1 MMDQREDT
9 LSRSTQQRHPQQQP
23 WRSDDHDESLS
34 LAISSSSSEDTC
46 ISVVADDD
54 NAPLLREPC
63 IKRISVPP
71 AYKAHGYA
79 SILLRVVAIG
89 AIVGILI
96 VRREGYFRGTLRTTK
111 AAPGYV
117 RPNKLFGYVHIA
129 KAGGTNLNS
138 LFANVFERVCG
149 NKGYSFESYREN
161 EVAKRLGNGYPVE
174 RFNEHW
180 SDDDRPLSFS
190 GEQGA
195 PFSFGLEDCDYVA
208 NEVNYKF
215 WIQNFGNASFH
226 GVPMELH
233 VPCRDRI
240 DHVMSQCNYRSYSL
254 DCAITSDEDFF
265 RTIEENCFTFV
276 HQRYQHELKDHFDVK
291 CFDVKKQFTT
301 YAGHMSQHL
310 ERKRFQSVPF
320 IPRLSNRPRNRT
332 KECIWSRPDLRE
344 KLEKYLSENVPYYQF
359 CEDCMGTDNDLTSTT
374 RGGVRKGGI
383 GEGKAGEDESI
394 FTWKKEGLGE
404 APTSKFHNLYWN
416 QLPAEAKEKAELLGY
431 LEKTWNSDAD
441 IPIYDRMLNLSPEE
455 MEAMQYLGV
464 FMKD

>member
-1 MMDQREDT
+1 MTVHFSISYITGQAAKPTMASPRT
-9 LSRSTQQRHPQQQP
+9 RAPGRPSIPVA
-23 WRSDDHDESLS
+23 
-34 LAISSSSSEDTC
+34 LAIKAVASLLFVGLVLWKEFRPDVDYLHPAAQTAATSDGDGFHSIHVYYGPEDAVKGLRSSSSEMQQNY
-46 ISVVADDD
+46 
-54 NAPLLREPC
+54 NAG
-63 IKRISVPP
+63 SQVDQD
-71 AYKAHGYA
+71 
-79 SILLRVVAIG
+79 
-89 AIVGILI
+89 
-96 VRREGYFRGTLRTTK
+96 K
-111 AAPGYV
+111 AAAGYV
-117 RPNKLFGYVHIA
+117 RPNKLFGYVHIG

-149 NKGYSFESYREN
+149 NKGYSFESYKEN
-161 EVAKRLGNGYPVE
+161 EVAKHLGNGYPVE
-174 RFNEHW
+174 SFNEAEPV
-180 SDDDRPLSFS
+180 RF
-190 GEQGA
+190 
-195 PFSFGLEDCDYVA
+195 EDCDYVA

-215 WIQNFGNASFH
+215 WIQNFGNESFH

-240 DHVMSQCNYRSYSL
+240 DHVMSQCNYWRYSL

-265 RTIEENCFTFV
+265 RTIEEECFTFV

-301 YAGHMSQHL
+301 YARHMSQYL

-344 KLEKYLSENVPYYQF
+344 KLEKYLLENVPYYQF
-359 CEDCMGTDNDLTSTT
+359 CEDCMGSDNDLTSSTK
-374 RGGVRKGGI
+374 GGTRKGRI
-383 GEGKAGEDESI
+383 GEEKAGEEESI

-404 APTSKFHNLYWN
+404 APTSKLYNLYWN

-431 LEKTWNSDAD
+431 SEKTWNSDAD
-441 IPIYDRMLNLSPEE
+441 IPIYDHMLNLSPEE

-464 FMKD
+464 FIND

>member
-1 MMDQREDT
+1 MDQRED
-9 LSRSTQQRHPQQQP
+9 TQQRHPQQQP
-23 WRSDDHDESLS
+23 WLSDDHDESLS
-34 LAISSSSSEDTC
+34 LAISSSSSSEDTC

-54 NAPLLREPC
+54 DLPLLRDPC
-63 IKRISVPP
+63 KKRISVPP

-79 SILLRVVAIG
+79 LMMLRVVAIG
-89 AIVGILI
+89 AIVGILTI
-96 VRREGYFRGTLRTTK
+96 RREGSFPGTLRTTK
-111 AAPGYV
+111 AAAGYV
-117 RPNKLFGYVHIA
+117 RPNKLFGYVHIG

-149 NKGYSFESYREN
+149 NKGYSFESYKEN
-161 EVAKRLGNGYPVE
+161 EVAMHLGNGYPVGG
-174 RFNEHW
+174 FNVHDGMK
-180 SDDDRPLSFS
+180 SVGF
-190 GEQGA
+190 
-195 PFSFGLEDCDYVA
+195 EDCDYVA

-215 WIQNFGNASFH
+215 WIQNFGNESFH

-240 DHVMSQCNYRSYSL
+240 DHVMSQCNYWKYSL

-265 RTIEENCFTFV
+265 RTIEEECFTFV
-276 HQRYQHELKDHFDVK
+276 HQRYQHELQDHFDVK

-301 YAGHMSQHL
+301 YARHMSQYL
-310 ERKRFQSVPF
+310 ERKRFESVPF

-344 KLEKYLSENVPYYQF
+344 KLEKYLLENVPYYQF
-359 CEDCMGTDNDLTSTT
+359 CEDCMGSDNDLTSNT
-374 RGGVRKGGI
+374 RGGVRKGRI
-383 GEGKAGEDESI
+383 GEGKAEEDSI
-394 FTWKKEGLGE
+394 FTWEKEGLGE
-404 APTSKFHNLYWN
+404 APTSKLYNLYWN

-431 LEKTWNSDAD
+431 SEKTWNSDAD

-464 FMKD
+464 FIKD